1 MFMGDTG
8 GTFFVTEALKKA
20 KEEKPITSYIPE
32 EGGRDPNPAYDE
44 VARALWPA
52 TKEKQTD
59 REALAEVLMWSI
71 YDDTVLSAARDSGV
85 VMARLCQKLVGDGW
99 MEHWI
104 LVHQNSLRSRV
115 SLNKRRYGGLKK
127 AFKDFVASL

>member
-1 MFMGDTG
+1 MDSIDS
-8 GTFFVTEALKKA
+8 TFFVTEELKKA
-20 KEEKPITSYIPE
+20 REEKPIKSYIPE
-32 EGGRDPNPAYDE
+32 EGGRDPNPAWDE
-44 VARALWPA
+44 VSRALWPA

-59 REALAEVLMWSI
+59 RESLAEVLMWTI
-71 YDDTVLSAARDSGV
+71 YDDTVMSAARDSGV

-99 MEHWI
+99 MEQWL
-104 LVHQNSLRSRV
+104 LVHQNSLRSRI